1 MAKDYGKEFGSILG
15 KDSGDSAKVDAAASV
30 LKAIKADNKTALA
43 AALEL
48 FAECCKGD
56 GDEDEDDEEE

>member
-15 KDSGDSAKVDAAASV
+15 KGAGDSAKVDAADSV

-56 GDEDEDDEEE
+56 DDKKE